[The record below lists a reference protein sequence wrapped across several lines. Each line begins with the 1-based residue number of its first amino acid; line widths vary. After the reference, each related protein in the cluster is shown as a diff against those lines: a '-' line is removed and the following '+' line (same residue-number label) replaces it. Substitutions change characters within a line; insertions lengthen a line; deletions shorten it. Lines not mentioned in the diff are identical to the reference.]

1 MELDRRE
8 LQCILNSINE
18 NIFFKDT
25 NGRYILSTHVC
36 NMLNS
41 NGDPD
46 FSIYGKTDLDIQPDK
61 TLGKKFYE
69 EDMNIIKTKNNV
81 NYIEKMQFG
90 EEVFYY
96 QINKNPVLDAD
107 GNVMGIVGIVKDISD
122 LIKLQEKLKNYSI
135 TDMMTQTY
143 NRSFYE
149 SGEYINKLKYPVG
162 VVMADINNLK
172 YYNDNYGHKEGDI
185 LIRTIVNNMQR
196 YIRPADVL
204 IRLGGDEFLILLQ
217 ECDKKDSDKII
228 NQIKSAEGNIKLQNI
243 TVGTSYGISIA
254 NNEEELNNS
263 IAEADKAMYA
273 DKRKSKKI
281 LKSRKRCSVC
291 FQKR

>member
-1 MELDRRE
+1 MDLDRRE
-8 LQCILNSINE
+8 LQCILNAINE

-25 NGRYILSTHVC
+25 NGRYVLSTHVC

-41 NGDPD
+41 NGDSS
-46 FSIYGKTDLDIQPDK
+46 FSIYGKTDLDIQPYK

-149 SGEYINKLKYPVG
+149 SGELKYPVG

-196 YIRPADVL
+196 YIRPVDVL

-228 NQIKSAEGNIKLQNI
+228 NQIKNAEGNIKLQNI

-281 LKSRKRCSVC
+281 L
-291 FQKR
+291 

>member
-1 MELDRRE
+1 MDLDRRE
-8 LQCILNSINE
+8 LQCILNAINE

-25 NGRYILSTHVC
+25 NGRYVLSTHVC

-41 NGDPD
+41 NGGSD

-96 QINKNPVLDAD
+96 QIKKNPVLDAD

-149 SGEYINKLKYPVG
+149 SGEYKNKLKYPVG

-281 LKSRKRCSVC
+281 L
-291 FQKR
+291 

>member
-1 MELDRRE
+1 MDLDRRE
-8 LQCILNSINE
+8 LQCILNAINE

-25 NGRYILSTHVC
+25 NGRYVLSTHVC

-41 NGDPD
+41 NGDSS

-107 GNVMGIVGIVKDISD
+107 GNVMGIVGIVKDISN

-149 SGEYINKLKYPVG
+149 SGEYKNKLKYPVG

-196 YIRPADVL
+196 YIRPVDVL

-217 ECDKKDSDKII
+217 ECDKII
-228 NQIKSAEGNIKLQNI
+228 NQIKNAEGNIKLQNI

-281 LKSRKRCSVC
+281 L
-291 FQKR
+291 

>member
-1 MELDRRE
+1 MDLDRRE
-8 LQCILNSINE
+8 LQCILNAINE

-25 NGRYILSTHVC
+25 NGRYVLSTHVC
-36 NMLNS
+36 DMLNS

-149 SGEYINKLKYPVG
+149 SGEYKNKLKYPVG

-228 NQIKSAEGNIKLQNI
+228 NQIKNSEGNIKLQNI

-254 NNEEELNNS
+254 NNEEELNDS

-281 LKSRKRCSVC
+281 L
-291 FQKR
+291 

>member
-1 MELDRRE
+1 MDLDRRE
-8 LQCILNSINE
+8 LQCILNAINE

-25 NGRYILSTHVC
+25 NGRYVLSTHVC

-41 NGDPD
+41 NGDSD

-107 GNVMGIVGIVKDISD
+107 GNVMGIVGIMKDISD

-149 SGEYINKLKYPVG
+149 SGEYKNKLKYPVG

-228 NQIKSAEGNIKLQNI
+228 NQIKSAEGNIKLQDI

-254 NNEEELNNS
+254 NNEEELNDS
-263 IAEADKAMYA
+263 IVEADKAMYA

-281 LKSRKRCSVC
+281 L
-291 FQKR
+291 

>member
-1 MELDRRE
+1 MDLDRRE
-8 LQCILNSINE
+8 LQCILNAINE

-25 NGRYILSTHVC
+25 NGRYVLLTHVC

-41 NGDPD
+41 NGDSS

-107 GNVMGIVGIVKDISD
+107 GNVMGIVGIVKDISN

-149 SGEYINKLKYPVG
+149 SGEYKNKLKYPVG

-196 YIRPADVL
+196 YIRPVDVL

-228 NQIKSAEGNIKLQNI
+228 NQIKNAEGNIKLQNI

-281 LKSRKRCSVC
+281 L
-291 FQKR
+291 

>member
-1 MELDRRE
+1 MDLDRRE
-8 LQCILNSINE
+8 LQCILNAINE

-107 GNVMGIVGIVKDISD
+107 GNVMGIVGIMKDISD

-149 SGEYINKLKYPVG
+149 SGEYKNKLKYPVG

-196 YIRPADVL
+196 YIRPVDVL

-228 NQIKSAEGNIKLQNI
+228 NQIKSAEGNIKLQDI

-254 NNEEELNNS
+254 NNEEELNDS
-263 IAEADKAMYA
+263 IVEADKAMYA

-281 LKSRKRCSVC
+281 L
-291 FQKR
+291 

>member
-1 MELDRRE
+1 MDLDRRE
-8 LQCILNSINE
+8 LQCILNAINE

-25 NGRYILSTHVC
+25 NGRYVLSTHVC

-41 NGDPD
+41 NGDSS

-107 GNVMGIVGIVKDISD
+107 GNVMGIVGIVKDISN

-149 SGEYINKLKYPVG
+149 SGEYKNKLKYPVG

-196 YIRPADVL
+196 YIRPVDVL

-228 NQIKSAEGNIKLQNI
+228 NQIKNAEGNIKLQNI

-263 IAEADKAMYA
+263 IAEADK
-273 DKRKSKKI
+273 RKSKKI
-281 LKSRKRCSVC
+281 L
-291 FQKR
+291 

>member
-1 MELDRRE
+1 MDLDRRE
-8 LQCILNSINE
+8 LQRILNAINE

-25 NGRYILSTHVC
+25 NGRYVLSTHVC

-41 NGDPD
+41 NGDSD

-122 LIKLQEKLKNYSI
+122 LIKLQQKLKNYSI

-149 SGEYINKLKYPVG
+149 SGEYKNKLKYPVG

-281 LKSRKRCSVC
+281 L
-291 FQKR
+291 

>member
-1 MELDRRE
+1 MDLDRRE
-8 LQCILNSINE
+8 LQCILNAINE

-25 NGRYILSTHVC
+25 NGRYVLSTHVC

-41 NGDPD
+41 NGGSD

-96 QINKNPVLDAD
+96 QIKKNPVLDAD

-149 SGEYINKLKYPVG
+149 SGEYKNKLKYPAG

-281 LKSRKRCSVC
+281 L
-291 FQKR
+291 

>member
-1 MELDRRE
+1 MDLDRRE
-8 LQCILNSINE
+8 LQCILNAINE

-107 GNVMGIVGIVKDISD
+107 GNVMGIVGIVKDISN

-149 SGEYINKLKYPVG
+149 SGEYKNKLKYPVG

-228 NQIKSAEGNIKLQNI
+228 NQIKSAEGNIKLQDI

-254 NNEEELNNS
+254 NNEEELNDS
-263 IAEADKAMYA
+263 IVEADKAMYA

-281 LKSRKRCSVC
+281 L
-291 FQKR
+291 

>member
-1 MELDRRE
+1 MDLDRRE
-8 LQCILNSINE
+8 LQCILNAINE

-149 SGEYINKLKYPVG
+149 SGEYKNKLKYPVG

-254 NNEEELNNS
+254 NNEEELNDS
-263 IAEADKAMYA
+263 IVEADKAMYA

-281 LKSRKRCSVC
+281 L
-291 FQKR
+291 

>member
-1 MELDRRE
+1 MDLDRRE
-8 LQCILNSINE
+8 LQCILNAINE

-25 NGRYILSTHVC
+25 NGRYVLSTHVC

-41 NGDPD
+41 NGDSD

-96 QINKNPVLDAD
+96 QIKKNPVLDAD

-149 SGEYINKLKYPVG
+149 SGEYKNKLKYPVG

-281 LKSRKRCSVC
+281 L
-291 FQKR
+291 

>member
-1 MELDRRE
+1 MDLDRRE
-8 LQCILNSINE
+8 LQCILNAINE

-25 NGRYILSTHVC
+25 NGRYVLSTHVC

-41 NGDPD
+41 NGDSD

-149 SGEYINKLKYPVG
+149 SGEYKNKLKYPVG

-281 LKSRKRCSVC
+281 L
-291 FQKR
+291 

>member
-1 MELDRRE
+1 M
-8 LQCILNSINE
+8 
-18 NIFFKDT
+18 
-25 NGRYILSTHVC
+25 
-36 NMLNS
+36 
-41 NGDPD
+41 
-46 FSIYGKTDLDIQPDK
+46 
-61 TLGKKFYE
+61 
-69 EDMNIIKTKNNV
+69 

-107 GNVMGIVGIVKDISD
+107 GNVMGIVGIVKDISN

-149 SGEYINKLKYPVG
+149 SGEYKNKLKYPVG

-172 YYNDNYGHKEGDI
+172 YYNDNYGLKEGDI

-196 YIRPADVL
+196 YIRPVDVL

-228 NQIKSAEGNIKLQNI
+228 NQIKNAEGNIKLQNI

-281 LKSRKRCSVC
+281 L
-291 FQKR
+291 

>member
-1 MELDRRE
+1 MDLDRRE
-8 LQCILNSINE
+8 LQCILNAINE

-149 SGEYINKLKYPVG
+149 SGEYKNKLKYPVG

-228 NQIKSAEGNIKLQNI
+228 NQIKSAEGNIKLQDI

-254 NNEEELNNS
+254 NNEEELNDS
-263 IAEADKAMYA
+263 IVEADKAMYA

-281 LKSRKRCSVC
+281 L
-291 FQKR
+291 

>member
-1 MELDRRE
+1 MDLDRRV
-8 LQCILNSINE
+8 LQCILNAINE

-25 NGRYILSTHVC
+25 NGRYVLSTHVC

-41 NGDPD
+41 NGDSD

-122 LIKLQEKLKNYSI
+122 LIKLQQKLKNYSI

-149 SGEYINKLKYPVG
+149 SGEYKNKLKYPVG

-281 LKSRKRCSVC
+281 L
-291 FQKR
+291 

>member
-1 MELDRRE
+1 MDLDRRE
-8 LQCILNSINE
+8 LQCILNAINE

-25 NGRYILSTHVC
+25 NGRYVLSTHVC

-41 NGDPD
+41 NGDSS

-90 EEVFYY
+90 EDVFYY

-149 SGEYINKLKYPVG
+149 SGEYKNKLKYPVG

-185 LIRTIVNNMQR
+185 LIRTIVNNMQTPYLPFIWFTHTTLFSPTIAPHCCICMPQPALR
-196 YIRPADVL
+196 YLPAWHSL
-204 IRLGGDEFLILLQ
+204 CSLPYLPSALL
-217 ECDKKDSDKII
+217 
-228 NQIKSAEGNIKLQNI
+228 
-243 TVGTSYGISIA
+243 
-254 NNEEELNNS
+254 
-263 IAEADKAMYA
+263 
-273 DKRKSKKI
+273 
-281 LKSRKRCSVC
+281 
-291 FQKR
+291 

>member
-1 MELDRRE
+1 MDLDRRE
-8 LQCILNSINE
+8 LQCILNAINE

-25 NGRYILSTHVC
+25 NGRYVLSTHVC

-41 NGDPD
+41 NGDSS

-107 GNVMGIVGIVKDISD
+107 GNVGIVKDISN

-149 SGEYINKLKYPVG
+149 SGEYKNKLKYPVG

-196 YIRPADVL
+196 YIRPVDVL

-228 NQIKSAEGNIKLQNI
+228 NQIKNSEGNIKLQNI

-254 NNEEELNNS
+254 NNEEELNDS

-281 LKSRKRCSVC
+281 L
-291 FQKR
+291 